1 MVSDYLHS
9 SAKVNPNPSP
19 ENRRVMER
27 PLDNT
32 CGVRLIV
39 SVNRV
44 ARILFGAALVCSFGA
59 VTCKSATLAGQTVPP
74 GQTLDIR
81 FPVDKFFQDYAAA
94 GGNPR
99 PTTGRAL
106 ISFPKG
112 FEPSRTWPILIAIST
127 ADNHRTN
134 PMDAPFYQ
142 EPGTAEGWIVL
153 ATDATI
159 PPRVDSDSWRLG
171 LISAA
176 IQLLHKEW
184 PQSTR
189 WPVAFAGLSGGAKRS
204 GYMGAMLASAQAVKI
219 CGFFLAGINDDQISL
234 AYKTYHPP
242 PSFLNIPIWLSSG
255 TGDSIAPPFKHEH
268 VRASL
273 ANTGFKHVRL
283 ESFAGGHE
291 VDPAQVQLALR
302 WFRQL
307 GNF

>member
-1 MVSDYLHS
+1 
-9 SAKVNPNPSP
+9 
-19 ENRRVMER
+19 
-27 PLDNT
+27 
-32 CGVRLIV
+32 
-39 SVNRV
+39 VNRV
-44 ARILFGAALVCSFGA
+44 ARMFFAAIFVCSFGA
-59 VTCKSATLAGQTVPP
+59 VTCKCATLAGQPVPP
-74 GQTLDIR
+74 GATLDIK
-81 FPVDKFFQDYAAA
+81 FPVDKFFQDYAST

-99 PTTGRAL
+99 PTTGHAL

-112 FEPSRTWPILIAIST
+112 FDPARTWPILIVIST
-127 ADNHRTN
+127 ADNRRTN
-134 PMDAPFYQ
+134 LMDAPFYQ

-159 PPRVDSDSWRLG
+159 TPNNDSDSWRLG
-171 LISAA
+171 LLSAA
-176 IQLLHKEW
+176 IQMVHKEW

-204 GYMGAMLASAQAVKI
+204 GYMAAMLAKAQAVKI

-234 AYKTYHPP
+234 AYRIYHPP

-255 TGDSIAPPFKHEH
+255 VGDSIAPPSKHEH

-273 ANTGFKHVRL
+273 VNTGFKHVRV

-291 VDPAQVQLALR
+291 VDPAQVRLALR